1 MNFSQLRRAVW
12 LRCLSDMGHGRLTLL
27 KDCKSLARIPR
38 RCTAPTARWPIVR
51 DNPNIHLS
59 ESIVRPVARV
69 CRLAG
74 LLGAASKATR
84 ATFL

>member
-1 MNFSQLRRAVW
+1 
-12 LRCLSDMGHGRLTLL
+12 MGHSRLTLL
-27 KDCKSLARIPR
+27 KDCKSLAHI
-38 RCTAPTARWPIVR
+38 RCTVPTARWPIVR

-69 CRLAG
+69 CRLKRIARRRRFG
-74 LLGAASKATR
+74 VLASKAAR